1 MWKVSLQ
8 LFHLKVASRFI
19 INGLTD
25 GIRSAFSYA
34 GADNIMDYWVNATYN
49 IVSSAGLAEAKPH
62 LIS

>member
-1 MWKVSLQ
+1 MEGESTTIPFKGGV
-8 LFHLKVASRFI
+8 KFI